1 VIKFTLGGVAVQQS
15 KFKQLPSFLAARAQA
30 ALVALASTVAADI
43 GGAYSALGGT
53 GQLAAG
59 MVVRST
65 PQKNKARVVIANRV
79 RWSAGYEF
87 GTKRRQTKKTH
98 ANRGAIP
105 HAPTGRIFVPRV
117 MKAREQIVPRVAA
130 IMRAEGLTVSGG

>member
-1 VIKFTLGGVAVQQS
+1 VIKFTLGGVAVTQS

-30 ALVALASTVAADI
+30 ALVALGSTVAADI
-43 GGAYSALGGT
+43 GGAYGALGGS
-53 GQLAAG
+53 GELAAG
-59 MVVRST
+59 MVVRSQ

-98 ANRGAIP
+98 ANRGSIP

-130 IMRAEGLTVSGG
+130 IMRAEGLTVTGG

>member
-1 VIKFTLGGVAVQQS
+1 MIKFTLGGVAVTQS
-15 KFKQLPSFLAARAQA
+15 KFKQLPSFLAAQAQA
-30 ALVALASTVAADI
+30 ALLALGTTVAADI
-43 GGAYSALGGT
+43 AGAYAALGGT

-59 MVVRST
+59 MVVRSS
-65 PQKNKARVVIANRV
+65 PGKNKARVVIANRV

-105 HAPTGRIFVPRV
+105 PSPTGRIFVPRV
-117 MKAREQIVPRVAA
+117 MKARETMIPKVAA

>member
-1 VIKFTLGGVAVQQS
+1 VIKFTLGGVAVTQS
-15 KFKQLPSFLAARAQA
+15 KFKQLPSFLAAQTQA
-30 ALVALASTVAADI
+30 ALLALGTTVAADI
-43 GGAYSALGGT
+43 AGAYAALGGS

-65 PQKNKARVVIANRV
+65 PTKTKARVVIANRV

-87 GTKRRQTKKTH
+87 GTKRRQTKKR

-105 HAPTGRIFVPRV
+105 HSPTGRIFVPRV
-117 MKAREQIVPRVAA
+117 MKARETIIPRVAA
-130 IMRAEGLTVSGG
+130 IMRAEGLTVTGG